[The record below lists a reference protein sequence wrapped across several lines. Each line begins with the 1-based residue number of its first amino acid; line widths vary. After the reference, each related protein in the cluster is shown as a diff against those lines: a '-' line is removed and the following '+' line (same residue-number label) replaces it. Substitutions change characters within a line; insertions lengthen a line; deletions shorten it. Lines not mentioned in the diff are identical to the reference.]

1 MKNIQM
7 IDPALNAT
15 FSIFQVSDEDFE
27 VIFPEGRDMA
37 FFEDFIQR
45 VGEHQATLILDR
57 LWSRPILKRDAQGVH
72 GTLFE
77 QWDDRKEFI
86 PLTLREVD
94 WDESAINEYQRRLFR
109 SHR

>member
-1 MKNIQM
+1 MKNVQM

-15 FSIFQVSDEDFE
+15 FSIFQVSDEDFK
-27 VIFPEGRDMA
+27 VIFPEARDME

-45 VGEHQATLILDR
+45 VGERQAALILDR
-57 LWSRPILKRDAQGVH
+57 LWGRPVLKRDAQGIH

-77 QWDDRKEFI
+77 QWNDRKEYF
-86 PLTLREVD
+86 PSTLREVD
-94 WDESAINEYQRRLFR
+94 WDESAINEDQRRLFR